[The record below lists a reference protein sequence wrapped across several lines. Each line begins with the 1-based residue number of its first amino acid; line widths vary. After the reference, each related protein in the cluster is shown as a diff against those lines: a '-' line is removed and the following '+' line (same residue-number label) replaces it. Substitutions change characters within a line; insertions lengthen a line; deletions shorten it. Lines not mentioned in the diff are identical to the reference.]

1 MRSNFIKLGNYL
13 KKVNDIYG
21 HPEGDSLLCA
31 TADILSKIFVEN
43 CQVYRIGGDE
53 FAVIINASN
62 VEMVYKVGVMQL
74 KNKIQNYN
82 NFYRKKYELSVAY
95 GAAFYDSDGD
105 KSIDLVIKEADD
117 NMYNKKAEIKKE
129 KNIL

>member
-1 MRSNFIKLGNYL
+1 MSNVHMNIFHHYTQSG
-13 KKVNDIYG
+13 
-21 HPEGDSLLCA
+21 SLPIENNISRGWA
-31 TADILSKIFVEN
+31 ILLQEYPALLFMFLEKIRKE
-43 CQVYRIGGDE
+43 
-53 FAVIINASN
+53 NASN

-74 KNKIQNYN
+74 KTKIQNYN

-95 GAAFYDSDGD
+95 GAAFYDSNGD

-117 NMYNKKAEIKKE
+117 NMYNNKAEIKKE